1 MYRLRPRNRCVGMPA
16 GNQDQRLRYAR
27 ILDAEFTLG
36 TCPFFTEFFIPEEA
50 VPATGIL
57 AVGDPASDDAL
68 YFEPTILED
77 VPEP

>member
-1 MYRLRPRNRCVGMPA
+1 MTA
-16 GNQDQRLRYAR
+16 GNRDQRLRYAR

-36 TCPFFTEFFIPEEA
+36 TTYPFFTEFFIPEEA

-68 YFEPTILED
+68 YFEPTILD
-77 VPEP
+77 GIP